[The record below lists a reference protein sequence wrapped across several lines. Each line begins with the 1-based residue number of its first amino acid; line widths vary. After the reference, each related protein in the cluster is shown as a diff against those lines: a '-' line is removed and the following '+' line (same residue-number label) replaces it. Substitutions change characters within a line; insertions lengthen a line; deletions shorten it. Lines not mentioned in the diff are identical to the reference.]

1 MWLFYCF
8 NFEWNH
14 DGLKSK
20 IPCILL
26 SKNMNFNKSEV
37 ESKMENPTLTFREVN
52 FVLQL
57 IIRIAT

>member
-14 DGLKSK
+14 DDLKSK

-37 ESKMENPTLTFREVN
+37 ESKMENPTLTFREIN
-52 FVLQL
+52 FALQL